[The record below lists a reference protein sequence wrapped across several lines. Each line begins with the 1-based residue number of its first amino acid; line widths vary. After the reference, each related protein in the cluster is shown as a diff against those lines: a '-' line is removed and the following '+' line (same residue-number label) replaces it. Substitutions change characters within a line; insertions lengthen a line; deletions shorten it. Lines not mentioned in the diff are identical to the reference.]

1 MGSTVRYGFQS
12 VNERLLASRAKTD
25 RRESAMLIVCPN
37 CATSY
42 RVSPESI
49 GETGRSV
56 RCKTCHNVWYEPP
69 RQLATESAQAAVNDA
84 LDPTLIRPP
93 LDDVVHV
100 GIGRPGSSGS
110 ETDIP
115 DADFPVDPAAG
126 TGPYD
131 VAPSIVPPDG
141 PAYDRPRIGTP
152 TNVERAAAA
161 RAGQRRARRRLVL
174 SRHALPAAIC
184 ALVLVLFC
192 LVAARQQMV
201 RLLPQTAS
209 LYAAIGL
216 PVNLRGLAFENIKT
230 LRDVQDGIPMLVIEG
245 EIVGTTARHTEVPR
259 LRFAVVDVS
268 GKEIYAWTV
277 RPSRTLLPPGE
288 TLPFRARL
296 ASPPAEANGISVRF
310 FNRRDAQAGFM

>member
-1 MGSTVRYGFQS
+1 
-12 VNERLLASRAKTD
+12 
-25 RRESAMLIVCPN
+25 MLIVCPN

-42 RVSPESI
+42 QVSPESI

-56 RCKTCHNVWYEPP
+56 RCKTCHNVWYEQP
-69 RQLATESAQAAVNDA
+69 RQFAAEAAYAAADEA

-100 GIGRPGSSGS
+100 GLAGASGG
-110 ETDIP
+110 
-115 DADFPVDPAAG
+115 G
-126 TGPYD
+126 TGLTDTDLPQGAATAADTYD
-131 VAPSIVPPDG
+131 APSIVPPDD

-152 TNVERAAAA
+152 TNVERTAAA

-184 ALVLVLFC
+184 ALVLVLAC
-192 LVAARQQMV
+192 LIATRQQVV
-201 RLLPQTAS
+201 RLLPQTAA

-230 LRDVQDGIPMLVIEG
+230 LRDVQDGIPTLVVEG

-259 LRFAVVDVS
+259 LRFAVVDSS
-268 GKEIYAWTV
+268 GKEIYAWTA

-288 TLPFRARL
+288 TLPFRTRL

-310 FNRRDAQAGFM
+310 FNRHDAQAGFM

>member
-1 MGSTVRYGFQS
+1 
-12 VNERLLASRAKTD
+12 
-25 RRESAMLIVCPN
+25 MLIVCPN

-42 RVSPESI
+42 QVSPESI

-56 RCKTCHNVWYEPP
+56 RCKTCHNVWYEQP
-69 RQLATESAQAAVNDA
+69 RQLAAESAHAADDA

-100 GIGRPGSSGS
+100 GMGRTGSSGGG
-110 ETDIP
+110 TDLP
-115 DADFPVDPAAG
+115 DTDFSRDTAAG
-126 TGPYD
+126 AGAYD
-131 VAPSIVPPDG
+131 AAPSIVPPDG

-152 TNVERAAAA
+152 TNVERAAAS
-161 RAGQRRARRRLVL
+161 RAGKRRAPRRFVL

-184 ALVLVLFC
+184 ALVLVLCC
-192 LVAARQQMV
+192 LVAARQQVV

-230 LRDVQDGIPMLVIEG
+230 LRDVQDGVPMLVVEG

-259 LRFAVVDVS
+259 LRFAVVDRS
-268 GKEIYAWTV
+268 GKEIYAWTA

-288 TLPFRARL
+288 TLPFRTRL

-310 FNRRDAQAGFM
+310 FNRHDAQAGFM